1 MGVSMRTN
9 RFQFLFSIT
18 LFFLFLIP
26 GTIISQTEKSP
37 AIYVILDGS
46 GSMWQKLADGSFK
59 IATAKKVLKNFV
71 QRDFSGQELAFRVYG
86 HRRKGDCR
94 DSELV
99 IPFSAADQA
108 IAPLQKFLKTV
119 NPTGKTPISYSLRE
133 ALKDFQGRAGEIIL
147 ISDGVETCDDDPC
160 ALLREWQKMNI
171 RIKVHVVGFGLDEK
185 SKDAL
190 RCIAD
195 AAGTPYRD
203 AGSANEL
210 AESLSTIH
218 EESASVAL
226 KIIATNTSGERLKVR
241 GTLSQNGEEKYPVMS
256 FARNVVEPGEYS
268 MTIGVKTANGN
279 LYQPITQT
287 VLVKESGETTVQLT
301 VPEPPSVATTFLDNE
316 KKVPGGIVSAFQGG
330 EKVFHFRW
338 KDRVYLDEGE
348 YTFYAEP
355 NAENQL
361 SRTEG
366 FAAGE
371 HKELIFELRHTVR
384 VKFRLLAENN
394 GELFRAH
401 QELWQNGELKY
412 KLHHANGGTVLPGDY
427 ELKMISNINA
437 FSTPVTVSGEER
449 QEMEISVPAG
459 QITIVYEKADGS
471 QEKDKRFFIGSGTEK
486 RCCTKQSGREITLT
500 PGTYNIE
507 GWRGNYDPVVFQLK
521 AGEEKTIVLKDKP

>member
-1 MGVSMRTN
+1 MSVSRKSN
-9 RFQFLFSIT
+9 RYQLLFIIS
-18 LFFLFLIP
+18 LFFLFLFS
-26 GTIISQTEKSP
+26 GKIISQEEKAP

-59 IATAKKVLKNFV
+59 IATAKKVLENFV

-108 IAPLQKFLKTV
+108 IAPLQQFLKTV

-133 ALKDFQGRAGEIIL
+133 ALKDFQGREGKIIL
-147 ISDGVETCDDDPC
+147 ISDGVETCDGDPC

-226 KIIATNTSGERLKVR
+226 KIIASNTAGDRLKVK
-241 GTLSQNGEEKYPVMS
+241 GTLSQNGTEKYQVMS

-268 MTIGVKTANGN
+268 MTIGVETANGN
-279 LYQPITQT
+279 LYQPVTQT
-287 VLVKESGETTVQLT
+287 VLVRESGETTVQLT
-301 VPEPPSVATTFLDNE
+301 VPEPPSVVTTFLDNE
-316 KKVPGGIVSAFQGG
+316 KKVAGGIVTAFQEG

-348 YTFYAEP
+348 YTFHAEP
-355 NAENQL
+355 NAENKL
-361 SRTEG
+361 SKTES

-371 HKELIFELRHTVR
+371 HKELVFELRHTVR
-384 VKFRLLAENN
+384 VKFRLLADIN
-394 GELFRAH
+394 GDLFREH
-401 QELWQNGELKY
+401 QELWQDGELKY
-412 KLHHANGGTVLPGDY
+412 KLHHANGGRVLPGDY
-427 ELKMISNINA
+427 QLKMISSINA
-437 FSTPVTVSGEER
+437 FSTNVTISEEER
-449 QEMEISVPAG
+449 QDMDIDVPAG
-459 QITIVYEKADGS
+459 QLTIIYEKADGS
-471 QEKDKRFFIGSGTEK
+471 READKRYFIGAGSEK
-486 RCCTKQSGREITLT
+486 RCCTKQSGRHVTLT
-500 PGTYNIE
+500 PGTYNIQ
-507 GWRGNYDPVVFQLK
+507 GWKGNYDPVVFELK
-521 AGEEKTIVLKDKP
+521 AGEEKTIVLKDKS